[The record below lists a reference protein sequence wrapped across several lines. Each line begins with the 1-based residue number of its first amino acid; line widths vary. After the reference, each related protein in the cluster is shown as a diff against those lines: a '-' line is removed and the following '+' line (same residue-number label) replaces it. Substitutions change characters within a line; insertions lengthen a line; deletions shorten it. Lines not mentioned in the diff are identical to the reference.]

1 MISGAERSVDT
12 GSAMRN
18 FAAAATKLRL
28 AVSYAPNHDPH
39 MRTLAASLLLLAAFT
54 AQSQVINQSN
64 FSFNPNLLTVQAG
77 TEITINIG
85 APHTFTEVS
94 EATWNANGNTPLGGG
109 FNFNAGTH
117 QLTLTVPGTYYY
129 VCVPHANM
137 GMKGRI
143 VVEVN
148 TDVADAEPVPQ
159 VLVFPNP
166 ADRFLIVE
174 GAMGGAVVQLFDAQG
189 RQVLRQLMAT
199 DGRLDVAAVP
209 AGAYVLRMTDQRGD
223 LLTEQRVVI
232 AH

>member
-1 MISGAERSVDT
+1 
-12 GSAMRN
+12 
-18 FAAAATKLRL
+18 
-28 AVSYAPNHDPH
+28 
-39 MRTLAASLLLLAAFT
+39 MRTLAASLLLLPAFAAQ
-54 AQSQVINQSN
+54 AQVINQSN
-64 FSFNPNLLTVQAG
+64 FSFNPNLLTVLAG
-77 TEITINIG
+77 TEITITLGGN
-85 APHTFTEVS
+85 HTFTQVS
-94 EATWNANGNTPLGGG
+94 EATWNANQSTPLPGG

-129 VCVPHANM
+129 VCIPHAST

-148 TDVADAEPVPQ
+148 TAVADQDQAPQ

-174 GAMGGAVVQLFDAQG
+174 GAVGGAVAQLFDAQG
-189 RQVLRQLMAT
+189 RELLRQLLAA

>member
-1 MISGAERSVDT
+1 
-12 GSAMRN
+12 
-18 FAAAATKLRL
+18 
-28 AVSYAPNHDPH
+28 
-39 MRTLAASLLLLAAFT
+39 MRTLAASLLLLPAFT
-54 AQSQVINQSN
+54 VQSQVINQSN

-85 APHTFTEVS
+85 ATHTFTQVS

-109 FNFNAGTH
+109 FNFNSGTH

-159 VLVFPNP
+159 SLVFPNP

-174 GAMGGAVVQLFDAQG
+174 GTQGGEMAQLFDAQG
-189 RQVLRQLMAT
+189 REVLRHAVAAE
-199 DGRLDVAAVP
+199 GRLDVTSVP
-209 AGAYVLRMTDQRGD
+209 AGAYVLRLNDQRGG

>member
-1 MISGAERSVDT
+1 
-12 GSAMRN
+12 
-18 FAAAATKLRL
+18 
-28 AVSYAPNHDPH
+28 

-64 FSFNPNLLTVQAG
+64 FSFNPNLLTVLAG
-77 TEITINIG
+77 TQITINIG
-85 APHTFTEVS
+85 ATHTFTQVS

-109 FNFNAGTH
+109 FNFNSGTH
-117 QLTLTVPGTYYY
+117 QLTLTAPGTYYY

-148 TDVADAEPVPQ
+148 TDVTDAEPAPQ

-174 GAMGGAVVQLFDAQG
+174 GAVGGAVAQLFDAQG
-189 RQVLRQLMAT
+189 RELLRQLLAA